1 MTHSFA
7 QFRTSSR
14 KWLPLLM
21 WGGVAVLVGVGLA
34 GAVDGAEVWGALQS
48 ANGSW
53 LVAAAC
59 TLVATQLLKAVRWR
73 TLLYQAGIFPG
84 WAELIKV
91 QLIGQ
96 GLNTFLPIRIGEV
109 ARVQW
114 LYRYD
119 RAVVLSSVAIE
130 KSADL
135 LCFGVMGVA
144 LVIGATLPPFLNDR
158 FMGFALTTA
167 VAIAMVTGILL
178 IGSESRLTRLVHR
191 FTLLRPM
198 FAPYIRFRNGWRQV
212 TRPRDGLVLVLLS
225 GAVWGMAILTNLCLL
240 AAFDM
245 PPTWV
250 IGTVLLVVLQIGITV
265 VTLPATIGIFEYLCV
280 ITLGWFGI
288 PESVAFS
295 IGIVL
300 HLLVLIP
307 SVVGIWFAR
316 PTTLNDSRRQQEQ

>member
-21 WGGVAVLVGVGLA
+21 WGGVAVLVGVSLA

-48 ANGSW
+48 ANSLW
-53 LVAAAC
+53 LVAAAF
-59 TLVATQLLKAVRWR
+59 TLLVTQLLKAVRWH
-73 TLLYQAGIFPG
+73 TLLRQAGIFPG
-84 WAELIKV
+84 WSELIKV
-91 QLIGQ
+91 QLVGQ

-119 RAVVLSSVAIE
+119 RAVVLSSIAIE

-135 LCFGVMGVA
+135 LSFGMMGVA

-158 FMGFALTTA
+158 FIGFALTT
-167 VAIAMVTGILL
+167 VLTIVTVIGLL
-178 IGSESRLTRLVHR
+178 FIGSEARLTRLVHR
-191 FTLLRPM
+191 LPVLRPLL
-198 FAPYIRFRNGWRQV
+198 APYLRFRNGWRQV
-212 TRPRDGLVLVLLS
+212 TRPRDALVLVLLS
-225 GAVWGMAILTNLCLL
+225 GAIWGMAILTNLCLL

-245 PPTWV
+245 SPAWV

-265 VTLPATIGIFEYLCV
+265 VALPATIGIFEYLCV

-307 SVVGIWFAR
+307 GVVGVWFAR
-316 PTTLNDSRRQQEQ
+316 PTETVSGS